1 VQGADRHRHVGL
13 RRHGGIGFSTRA
25 SGWACDQLVEVQ
37 CVLAD
42 GSVVV
47 ANADN
52 EYADLY
58 RACKGAGAAGLCVMT
73 RLVTLSRHRISL
85 RAPR

>member
-1 VQGADRHRHVGL
+1 VRQP
-13 RRHGGIGFSTRA
+13 
-25 SGWACDQLVEVQ
+25 VEVQ

-73 RLVTLSRHRISL
+73 RLTLQVHPARPVLWYSVNFNLDDLDRMR
-85 RAPR
+85 